1 MGIGFYLMVAAA
13 VVMYKIAEA
22 DKRRGWLWSGIV
34 VCIIMLLGEFTDVG
48 LVGILIGFCLAF
60 LAMFIANVYFSAGK
74 R

>member
-34 VCIIMLLGEFTDVG
+34 VCIIMLLGKFTDVG
-48 LVGILIGFCLAF
+48 LAGVLIGFCLGF
-60 LAMFIANVYFSAGK
+60 LAMFIANVSFSAGK